1 MVADVKV
8 PVAGTRGRIS
18 LAASRYGKSLQM
30 FDGIWPN
37 AGGMSSKGQ
46 RTMKGKGKKMNVGG
60 NEGSDEWREIEG
72 GIDKGLRDCVCAVDA
87 SAKKLMVWLCFG
99 WCLQDDDD
107 SN

>member
-1 MVADVKV
+1 VSQTVVADVKV

-46 RTMKGKGKKMNVGG
+46 RTTKGKGKKRNVGG
-60 NEGSDEWREIEG
+60 NEESDEWREIEG
-72 GIDKGLRDCVCAVDA
+72 GIDKGLCDCVWLVRVQKVDGMAVF
-87 SAKKLMVWLCFG
+87 WLVFARRRR
-99 WCLQDDDD
+99 
-107 SN
+107 